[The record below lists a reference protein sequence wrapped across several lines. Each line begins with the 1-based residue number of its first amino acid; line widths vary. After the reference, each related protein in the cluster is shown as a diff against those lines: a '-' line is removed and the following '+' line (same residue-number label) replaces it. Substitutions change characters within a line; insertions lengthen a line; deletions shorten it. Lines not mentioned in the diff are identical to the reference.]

1 MGESEAGEHWV
12 MMSIFYGM
20 LFALNCRR
28 VTAIVLLQNSRNAAL
43 FDFHFLQGILCFLC
57 VFAACWRY
65 EVDEARCHCCREEI
79 YLMHGIDAPNLRWA
93 SM

>member
-57 VFAACWRY
+57 VFLPLAGDMKWMKR
-65 EVDEARCHCCREEI
+65 
-79 YLMHGIDAPNLRWA
+79 DATVAGKRFT
-93 SM
+93 